1 MIIKKPLHKTLVAL
15 LLGGFL
21 IIPGLI
27 QGQNNRTTSI
37 SSSLG
42 VETMNLN
49 PNYRLNIRDRISIN
63 VFDEPELTMAQGID
77 AKGEIR
83 VPLIGVFQ
91 VEGMTIREVEKMLE
105 SEYVEQKI
113 LRVPIV
119 TLDVLA
125 YSPKEVSVLGA
136 VARPGQIPFPPEV
149 DRMDIVEVISMVGD
163 FTPLA
168 KSKDVKVTRTL
179 PNGSQ
184 TVLRVN
190 VEEMIEGKN
199 KDRSKDRTYIYPGDL
214 IYVEEHFL

>member
-1 MIIKKPLHKTLVAL
+1 MTNKRHHFKAFASL
-15 LLGGFL
+15 LFGICLLTAG
-21 IIPGLI
+21 IAA
-27 QGQNNRTTSI
+27 
-37 SSSLG
+37 
-42 VETMNLN
+42 NLQAQDASN
-49 PNYRLNIRDRISIN
+49 PNYRLSVRDRISIT

-83 VPLIGVFQ
+83 VPLLGVFR

-105 SEYVEQKI
+105 EQYVEQKI

-149 DRMDIVEVISMVGD
+149 DKIDIVELISMVGG
-163 FTPLA
+163 FTAL
-168 KSKDVKVTRTL
+168 SRSNSVKVTRTL

-184 TVLRVN
+184 IVIN
-190 VEEMIEGKN
+190 VDVEAMIEGRKKN
-199 KDRSKDRTYIYPGDL
+199 RAIEQTFIYPGDL
-214 IYVEEHFL
+214 IFVDERLF